1 LKGVVILQRFAGG
14 YNPDEDFK
22 EKCQIDSLAACRQGP
37 FRMSNIEQ
45 GTSKFKIR
53 HPIFDIRSRSGRPG
67 SLARSLQHIELSSI
81 KKRFDWEKP
90 YLGHSSLR
98 RPEPERDER
107 RCLLWH

>member
-1 LKGVVILQRFAGG
+1 VLSFDCAQDGVCGKKGVVSLQHFAGG

-22 EKCQIDSLAACRQGP
+22 EKCQIDSLPACRQGDESLISLFSVVWAARQP
-37 FRMSNIEQ
+37 GTEFAQIE
-45 GTSKFKIR
+45 
-53 HPIFDIRSRSGRPG
+53 
-67 SLARSLQHIELSSI
+67 SSSV

-90 YLGHSSLR
+90 YLGHSSRR